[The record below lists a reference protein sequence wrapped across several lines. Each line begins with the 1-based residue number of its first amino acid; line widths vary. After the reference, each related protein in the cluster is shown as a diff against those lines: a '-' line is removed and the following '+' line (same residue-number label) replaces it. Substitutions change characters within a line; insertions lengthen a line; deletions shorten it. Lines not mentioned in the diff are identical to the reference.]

1 MSEKKKSKIISAEA
15 AVGKIKDGD
24 TIAFGGFVATAIPE
38 EIFAAI
44 EEAYLKHQRPKDLTI
59 MYAAGQGDSDKRGL
73 NHFAHDGLVKRV
85 IGGHWGLAPELARL
99 AVENKVI
106 GYNLPQGIISH
117 MYRDIAAHKPRTIS
131 HVGLGTFVDPRDSG
145 GKINDITTEEIVELI
160 EFDGREYLA
169 YKNRPINVAI
179 LRGTTADLDGNITTE
194 KEALTLESLEI
205 ATAAH
210 NSGGIVIVAVE
221 RIAQRGMLNAKQVK
235 IPGIMVD
242 YVVVSKPENHWQTF
256 AVQYDPSFSG
266 EIKIPMESIPPMAMT
281 ERKIVSRRAAFEL
294 RTGDIV
300 NLGIGMSEGV
310 APVANEEGILDSLT
324 LTAEPGVIGGLPA
337 GGLNFGAATNTS
349 AIIGQPAQFDF
360 YHGGGL
366 DIGFLGLAQADEE
379 GNLNV
384 SKFGPRLAG
393 AGGFIDITQN
403 AKRVIFMGTFTAG
416 GLKIAIENGGIKIEQ
431 EGKFKKFLNRVDHV
445 TFSGKYARKMGQ
457 KVLYITERCVF
468 ELTQKGMTLIEIAP
482 GIDIE
487 KDILRQMDFK
497 PVIDKKPC
505 LMDVRIFQASAMG
518 LKEGFQ
524 SSEL

>member
-1 MSEKKKSKIISAEA
+1 MPQLERSKLIPATE

-38 EIFAAI
+38 EIFSAI
-44 EEAYLKHQRPKDLTI
+44 ETSYVKHRKPRDLTI
-59 MYAAGQGDSDKRGL
+59 MYAAGQGDSDKKGL

-85 IGGHWGLAPELARL
+85 IGGHWGLAPGMARL
-99 AVENKVI
+99 AIENKVI

-131 HVGLGTFVDPRDSG
+131 HVGLGTFVDPRDTG
-145 GKINDITTEEIVELI
+145 GKINAITTEEIVELI
-160 EFDGREYLA
+160 EFDGKEYLA

-179 LRGTTADLDGNITTE
+179 LRGTTADEDGNITIE

-210 NSGGIVIVAVE
+210 NSGGIVIVAIE
-221 RIAQRGMLNAKQVK
+221 RIAKRGTLKPKDVK

-242 YVVVSKPENHWQTF
+242 YLVLSQKENHWQTF
-256 AVQYDPSFSG
+256 AVEYDPSFSG
-266 EIKIPMESIPPMAMT
+266 EIKIPMESIPPMEMT
-281 ERKIVSRRAAFEL
+281 ERKIVSRRAVFEL
-294 RTGDIV
+294 QPGDIV

-310 APVANEEGILDSLT
+310 APVANEEGILEEIT

-337 GGLNFGAATNTS
+337 GGLNFGAATNTD

-366 DIGFLGLAQADEE
+366 DIGFLGLAQADKE

-384 SKFGPRLAG
+384 SKFGPKLAG

-403 AKRVIFMGTFTAG
+403 ANRVIFMGTFTAG
-416 GLKIAIENGGIKIEQ
+416 GLKVAIEDGKIKIVQ
-431 EGKFKKFLNRVDHV
+431 EGKFKKFLDRVEHI
-445 TFSGKYARKMGQ
+445 TFSGKYARQKKQ

-468 ELTQKGMTLIEIAP
+468 ELTEEGMALIEIAP

-487 KDILRQMDFK
+487 TDIFAHMDFV
-497 PVIDKKPC
+497 PVVKKSPIM
-505 LMDVRIFQASAMG
+505 MDRRIFQAGPMG
-518 LKEGFQ
+518 FRENF
-524 SSEL
+524 

>member
-1 MSEKKKSKIISAEA
+1 MPQLQRSKLIPATD

-38 EIFAAI
+38 EIFSAI
-44 EEAYLKHQRPKDLTI
+44 ETSYMEHRKPRDLTI
-59 MYAAGQGDSDKRGL
+59 MYAAGQGDSDKKGL

-85 IGGHWGLAPELARL
+85 IGGHWGLAPGMARL
-99 AVENKVI
+99 AIENKVI

-131 HVGLGTFVDPRDSG
+131 HVGLGTFVDPRDTG
-145 GKINDITTEEIVELI
+145 GKINAITTEEIVELV
-160 EFDGREYLA
+160 EFDGQEYLA

-179 LRGTTADLDGNITTE
+179 LRGTTADEDGNITIE

-221 RIAQRGMLNAKQVK
+221 RIANRGTLKAKDVK

-242 YVVVSKPENHWQTF
+242 YLVLSQKDNHWQTF
-256 AVQYDPSFSG
+256 AVEYDPSFSG
-266 EIKIPMESIPPMAMT
+266 EIKIPMESIPPMEMT
-281 ERKIVSRRAAFEL
+281 ERKIVSRRAVFEL
-294 RTGDIV
+294 QPGDIV

-310 APVANEEGILDSLT
+310 APVANEEGILDEIT

-337 GGLNFGAATNTS
+337 GGLNFGAATNTD
-349 AIIGQPAQFDF
+349 AIIGQPSQFDF

-366 DIGFLGLAQADEE
+366 DIGFLGLAQADKE

-384 SKFGPRLAG
+384 SKFGPKLAG

-403 AKRVIFMGTFTAG
+403 ANRVIFMGTFTAG
-416 GLKIAIENGGIKIEQ
+416 GLKVLIEDGKMKIVQ
-431 EGKFKKFLNRVDHV
+431 EGKFKKFLDRVEHV
-445 TFSGKYARKMGQ
+445 TFSGKYARQKKQ

-468 ELTQKGMTLIEIAP
+468 ELTDEGMVLTEIAP

-487 KDILRQMDFK
+487 TDIFAHMDFV
-497 PVIDKKPC
+497 PVVKKSPIM
-505 LMDVRIFQASAMG
+505 MDGRIFQANPMG
-518 LKEGFQ
+518 LLENF
-524 SSEL
+524 

>member
-1 MSEKKKSKIISAEA
+1 MPEKNKSKIISAEA
-15 AVGKIKDGD
+15 AVEQIKDGD

-44 EEAYLKHQRPKDLTI
+44 EDAYLNHQRPKDLTI

-99 AVENKVI
+99 AIENKVI

-131 HVGLGTFVDPRDSG
+131 HVGLGTFVDPRDAG
-145 GKINDITTEEIVELI
+145 GKINDITTEDIVELL

-169 YKNRPINVAI
+169 YKNRPIDVGI
-179 LRGTTADLDGNITTE
+179 LRGTTADEDGNITIE

-205 ATAAH
+205 ATAVH

-221 RIAQRGMLNAKQVK
+221 RIAKRGTLNPKQVK
-235 IPGIMVD
+235 IPGIIVD
-242 YVVVSKPENHWQTF
+242 HVVVSKPENHWQTF

-294 RTGDIV
+294 RSGDIV

-310 APVANEEGILDSLT
+310 APVANEEGILESIT

-366 DIGFLGLAQADEE
+366 DIGFLGLAQADRE

-416 GLKIAIENGGIKIEQ
+416 GLKVAIEDGGIRIEQ
-431 EGKFKKFLNRVDHV
+431 EGKFKKFLNRVEHV
-445 TFSGKYARKMGQ
+445 TFSGIYARKMGQ

-468 ELTQKGMTLIEIAP
+468 ELTEKGLALTEIAP
-482 GIDIE
+482 GIDLE
-487 KDILRQMDFK
+487 KDILQQMDFK
-497 PVIDKKPC
+497 PVIDGNPR
-505 LMDVRIFQASAMG
+505 LMDSRIFQLPPMR
-518 LKEGFQ
+518 LKESFRPC
-524 SSEL
+524 SM